1 MSEHEG
7 HRDRLRARFLK
18 DGNMTGFAPHEALE
32 LLLTYAIPRKDVNPI
47 AHSLLDHFGSFHA
60 VLEARQEDLTAVR
73 DIGPGAA
80 MLIRLL
86 LPVFRM
92 YENDRLAE
100 RKTIASYREA
110 RDYCASLFKGVT
122 DERFY
127 LISLDARLRILSA
140 QVLSEGTVDE
150 VAVYPR
156 QVLSLLLRQNAQ
168 GALLAH
174 NHPGQSAAPSRED
187 TEMTLLLRDVM
198 DKVGIRLFDH
208 VICGTDGTHSF
219 AQHGQLDAGEGATC
233 GKKC

>member
-7 HRDRLRARFLK
+7 HRDRLRSRFLK

-47 AHSLLDHFGSFHA
+47 AHRLMDHFGSFHA
-60 VLEARQEDLTAVR
+60 VLEARQEELTQVSE
-73 DIGPGAA
+73 IGPGAA
-80 MLIRLL
+80 MLIRML
-86 LPVFRM
+86 LPLFRL

-100 RKTIASYREA
+100 RKELTSYRA
-110 RDYCASLFKGVT
+110 VRDYCASLFRGVT

-127 LISLDARLRILSA
+127 LISLDARLKIIST

-168 GALLAH
+168 GAVLSH
-174 NHPGQSAAPSRED
+174 NHPGQSAEPSQAD
-187 TEMTLLLRDVM
+187 LEMTGLLEDVM
-198 DKVGIRLFDH
+198 QKVGIRLFDH
-208 VICGTDGTHSF
+208 VICGADGTYSF
-219 AQHGQLDAGEGATC
+219 VQHQLLGAERTGQ
-233 GKKC
+233 

>member
-7 HRDRLRARFLK
+7 HRDRLRSRFLK

-47 AHSLLDHFGSFHA
+47 AHRLMDHFGSFHA
-60 VLEARQEDLTAVR
+60 VLEARQEELTQVSE
-73 DIGPGAA
+73 IGPGAA
-80 MLIRLL
+80 MLIRML
-86 LPVFRM
+86 LPLFRL

-100 RKTIASYREA
+100 RKELTSYRA
-110 RDYCASLFKGVT
+110 VRDYCASLFRGVT

-127 LISLDARLRILSA
+127 LISLDARLKIIST

-168 GALLAH
+168 GAVLSH
-174 NHPGQSAAPSRED
+174 NHPGQSAEPSQAD
-187 TEMTLLLRDVM
+187 LEMTGLLEDVM
-198 DKVGIRLFDH
+198 QKVGIRLFDH
-208 VICGTDGTHSF
+208 VICGADGTYSF
-219 AQHGQLDAGEGATC
+219 AQHQLLGAERTGQ
-233 GKKC
+233 